1 MEENYSW
8 IYLLIFLIIPLA
20 RILPR
25 VLKRAGLKQNISTRP
40 ESPRRNFFQESSPDN
55 FQESSPDNF
64 QESSPDNFRES
75 SPDNF
80 RESSPDNFRESPR
93 KEEFST
99 KNWSKEKIVLGL
111 LMTNISKFEELQ
123 KRANLSTN
131 NLDTIL
137 QDLEKKRFMMPVEKS
152 GPFGKSIQLK
162 ITEKGAAE
170 FRRL

>member
-25 VLKRAGLKQNISTRP
+25 VLRRIGLKGNTPART
-40 ESPRRNFFQESSPDN
+40 ESPRRNFFQESSPDRFQESSPDRFQESSPDR

-64 QESSPDNFRES
+64 E
-75 SPDNF
+75 
-80 RESSPDNFRESPR
+80 ESPR

-137 QDLEKKRFMMPVEKS
+137 QDLEKKRLMMPVEKS

-162 ITEKGAAE
+162 ITQKGATE
-170 FRRL
+170 FRRM

>member
-25 VLKRAGLKQNISTRP
+25 ILKRAGLKQNISTRP
-40 ESPRRNFFQESSPDN
+40 DNPRENFFQESSPDRFQKSSPEN

-64 QESSPDNFRES
+64 E
-75 SPDNF
+75 
-80 RESSPDNFRESPR
+80 ESPR
-93 KEEFST
+93 REEFST

-111 LMTNISKFEELQ
+111 LLTDITKFEEIQ

-137 QDLEKKRFMMPVEKS
+137 QDLEKKRLMMPVEKS
-152 GPFGKSIQLK
+152 GPFGKSIQLR

-170 FRRL
+170 FRRM

>member
-25 VLKRAGLKQNISTRP
+25 VLKRAGLKQNISARP

-64 QESSPDNFRES
+64 QESSPDNFQ
-75 SPDNF
+75 
-80 RESSPDNFRESPR
+80 ESPR

-170 FRRL
+170 FRRM

>member
-25 VLKRAGLKQNISTRP
+25 ILKRGGIKEKISTRLESP
-40 ESPRRNFFQESSPDN
+40 RGNFFKESYSSDNFKESPRR
-55 FQESSPDNF
+55 
-64 QESSPDNFRES
+64 
-75 SPDNF
+75 
-80 RESSPDNFRESPR
+80 
-93 KEEFST
+93 EEFST

-123 KRANLSTN
+123 KRGNLSTN
-131 NLDTIL
+131 NLDRIL
-137 QDLEKKRFMMPVEKS
+137 QDLEKKGFMTPVEKS

-162 ITEKGAAE
+162 ITEKGAGE
-170 FRRL
+170 FRRM

>member
-25 VLKRAGLKQNISTRP
+25 VLKRAGIKQNISTRS
-40 ESPRRNFFQESSPDN
+40 ESPRENFFQESSPDRFQESSPDR

-64 QESSPDNFRES
+64 E
-75 SPDNF
+75 
-80 RESSPDNFRESPR
+80 ESPR
-93 KEEFST
+93 REEFST

-137 QDLEKKRFMMPVEKS
+137 QDLEKKRFMMPVEKN

>member
-8 IYLLIFLIIPLA
+8 IYLLICLIIPLA

-25 VLKRAGLKQNISTRP
+25 VLKRVGLKQNVSTRP
-40 ESPRRNFFQESSPDN
+40 ETPRENFFQESSPDRFQKSSPEN

-64 QESSPDNFRES
+64 E
-75 SPDNF
+75 
-80 RESSPDNFRESPR
+80 ESPR
-93 KEEFST
+93 REEFST

-111 LMTNISKFEELQ
+111 LLTDITKFEEIQ

-137 QDLEKKRFMMPVEKS
+137 QDLEKKRLMMPVEKS
-152 GPFGKSIQLK
+152 GPFGKSIQLR

-170 FRRL
+170 FRRM

>member
-25 VLKRAGLKQNISTRP
+25 VLKRVGLKQNISASP
-40 ESPRRNFFQESSPDN
+40 ENPRENFFQESSPDR
-55 FQESSPDNF
+55 FQESSPDRF
-64 QESSPDNFRES
+64 QESSPDTFE
-75 SPDNF
+75 
-80 RESSPDNFRESPR
+80 ESPR

-123 KRANLSTN
+123 ERANLSTN
-131 NLDTIL
+131 NLDAIL
-137 QDLEKKRFMMPVEKS
+137 QDLEKKRLMMPVEKS
-152 GPFGKSIQLK
+152 SPFGKSIQLK

-170 FRRL
+170 FRRM

>member
-20 RILPR
+20 RRLPR
-25 VLKRAGLKQNISTRP
+25 VLKRVGLKGNTPARP

-64 QESSPDNFRES
+64 QESSPDNFE
-75 SPDNF
+75 
-80 RESSPDNFRESPR
+80 ESPR

-137 QDLEKKRFMMPVEKS
+137 QDLEKKRLMMPVEKS
-152 GPFGKSIQLK
+152 SPFGKSIQLK

-170 FRRL
+170 FRRM

>member
-25 VLKRAGLKQNISTRP
+25 VLKRAGIKQNISTRS
-40 ESPRRNFFQESSPDN
+40 ESPRENFFQESSPDRFQESSPDR

-64 QESSPDNFRES
+64 E
-75 SPDNF
+75 
-80 RESSPDNFRESPR
+80 ESPR
-93 KEEFST
+93 REEFST

-137 QDLEKKRFMMPVEKS
+137 QDLEKKRFMMPVEKN
-152 GPFGKSIQLK
+152 GPFGKSIQLR
-162 ITEKGAAE
+162 ITEKVAAE
-170 FRRL
+170 FRRM

>member
-8 IYLLIFLIIPLA
+8 IYLLIFMIIPLA

-25 VLKRAGLKQNISTRP
+25 LLRRAGLKQDISARP
-40 ESPRRNFFQESSPDN
+40 ETPRGNFFQESPSADNFRESSSPDN
-55 FQESSPDNF
+55 FQES
-64 QESSPDNFRES
+64 
-75 SPDNF
+75 
-80 RESSPDNFRESPR
+80 PR
-93 KEEFST
+93 REEFST

-123 KRANLSTN
+123 KKGNISTN

-137 QDLEKKRFMMPVEKS
+137 QDLEKKGLMRPVEKS

-170 FRRL
+170 FRRM

>member
-25 VLKRAGLKQNISTRP
+25 VLKRVGLKQNTSTRP
-40 ESPRRNFFQESSPDN
+40 ESARENFFQESSPDN

-64 QESSPDNFRES
+64 QESSPDNFQ
-75 SPDNF
+75 
-80 RESSPDNFRESPR
+80 ESPR
-93 KEEFST
+93 REEFST

-162 ITEKGAAE
+162 ITQKGAAE
-170 FRRL
+170 FRRM

>member
-40 ESPRRNFFQESSPDN
+40 ESPRENFFQESSPDR
-55 FQESSPDNF
+55 FQESSPDRF
-64 QESSPDNFRES
+64 QESSPNNFE
-75 SPDNF
+75 
-80 RESSPDNFRESPR
+80 ESPR

-170 FRRL
+170 FRRM

>member
-25 VLKRAGLKQNISTRP
+25 VLKRVGLKQNTSTRP

-64 QESSPDNFRES
+64 Q
-75 SPDNF
+75 
-80 RESSPDNFRESPR
+80 ESPR

>member
-25 VLKRAGLKQNISTRP
+25 VLKRAGLKQNISARP

-64 QESSPDNFRES
+64 QESSPDNFQ
-75 SPDNF
+75 
-80 RESSPDNFRESPR
+80 ESPR

-137 QDLEKKRFMMPVEKS
+137 QDLEKKRLMMPVEKS
-152 GPFGKSIQLK
+152 SPFGKSIQLK

-170 FRRL
+170 FRRM

>member
-25 VLKRAGLKQNISTRP
+25 VLRRIGLKGNTPARP
-40 ESPRRNFFQESSPDN
+40 ENPGRNFFQESSPDRFQESSPDR

-64 QESSPDNFRES
+64 E
-75 SPDNF
+75 
-80 RESSPDNFRESPR
+80 ESPR

-137 QDLEKKRFMMPVEKS
+137 QDLEKKRLMMPVEKS

-162 ITEKGAAE
+162 ITQKGAAE
-170 FRRL
+170 FRRM

>member
-40 ESPRRNFFQESSPDN
+40 ESPRENFFQESSPDRFQESSPDR

-64 QESSPDNFRES
+64 E
-75 SPDNF
+75 
-80 RESSPDNFRESPR
+80 ESPR

-137 QDLEKKRFMMPVEKS
+137 QDLEKKRLMMPVEKS
-152 GPFGKSIQLK
+152 SPFGKSIQLK

-170 FRRL
+170 FRRM

>member
-8 IYLLIFLIIPLA
+8 IYLLIFMIIPLA

-25 VLKRAGLKQNISTRP
+25 LLRRAGLKQDISARP
-40 ESPRRNFFQESSPDN
+40 ETPRGNFFQESPPADNFRESSSPDN
-55 FQESSPDNF
+55 FQES
-64 QESSPDNFRES
+64 
-75 SPDNF
+75 
-80 RESSPDNFRESPR
+80 PR
-93 KEEFST
+93 REEFST
-99 KNWSKEKIVLGL
+99 KNWPKEKIVLGL

-123 KRANLSTN
+123 KKGNISTN

-137 QDLEKKRFMMPVEKS
+137 QDLEKKGLMRPVEKS

-170 FRRL
+170 FRRMLLDL